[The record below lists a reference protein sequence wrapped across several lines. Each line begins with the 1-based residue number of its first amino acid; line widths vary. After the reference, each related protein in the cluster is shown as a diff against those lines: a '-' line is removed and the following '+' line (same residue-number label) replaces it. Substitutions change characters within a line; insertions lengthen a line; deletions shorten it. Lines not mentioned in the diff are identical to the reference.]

1 MKKLLAALLCAMML
15 LSMAACGT
23 NSAPTQNPDP
33 SQSSN
38 QSQTPDTTPA
48 ETAKEKVLHI
58 AFHSALTSLNP
69 YQGMNEGMGPLG
81 LYGYQPLFYKSQ
93 YVEDTSKSLDGWL
106 FPGIGKSYT
115 KVDALTYD
123 VQIFD
128 YVYDTDGN
136 HITADDVVFSIEECI
151 NQGNLAMQVA
161 AIAGVEKRGDYE
173 IRVNMSNSQ
182 AGAFSN
188 SITAINIVS
197 KAAFEKYNGF
207 ADATETVST
216 GPYVVKNFV
225 SGATYEFVKNENY
238 WQKDEL
244 RTIFDTANVDKV
256 VMTTVIDGS
265 TRAGMVES
273 GEADWGDRIDQAQ
286 LYLFTDTSKYNLT
299 AIPNSLTYV
308 LSFNMGGSSVG
319 STSIC
324 ENNQKLREAI
334 FTAIDPNALVAT
346 VALGNGSVTGTYG
359 NNGYPDYLEKWDS
372 EYYFDYDPDKAKELL
387 QEAGYSGETITLLTS
402 TNTTWS
408 RIGEVIQSELN
419 DIGIDCK
426 LYTVDDAAFVAT
438 RGSYTGWDVTIDNK
452 ASGDYVTSVFKYSFD
467 QDAFGGKTQCGYTDE
482 KMQELLRVCLE
493 EETHNA
499 ETADAFHQYLKSIAI
514 SRGMYFD
521 NYNYV
526 SSKLVKDNPLS
537 DKCFIL
543 FGAAEYDPALWK

>member
-1 MKKLLAALLCAMML
+1 MKKFLAVLLCAIMF
-15 LSMAACGT
+15 LSIAACGT
-23 NSAPTQNPDP
+23 NPSPKQNPDS
-33 SQSSN
+33 SQ
-38 QSQTPDTTPA
+38 A
-48 ETAKEKVLHI
+48 EEAKEKVLRI
-58 AFHSALTSLNP
+58 AFHAALTSLNP

-93 YVEDTSKSLDGWL
+93 YVEDTSKSVDGWL

-115 KVDALTYD
+115 KVDDMTYD
-123 VQIFD
+123 IQIFD

-161 AIAGVEKRGDYE
+161 AIASVEKKGDYE
-173 IRVNMSNSQ
+173 IRVHMANTQ
-182 AGAFSN
+182 AGGFSN
-188 SITAINIVS
+188 AITQISIVS
-197 KAAFEKYNGF
+197 KTAFNKYNGF
-207 ADATETVST
+207 VDATETVST
-216 GPYVVKNFV
+216 GPYVIKNFV
-225 SGATYEFVKNENY
+225 SGASYEFVKNEKY

-256 VMTTVIDGS
+256 IMTTVTDGS

-308 LSFNMGGSSVG
+308 FSFNMGGSSVG
-319 STSIC
+319 SPSIC

-334 FTAIDPNALVAT
+334 FTAVDPHALVAT
-346 VALGNGSVTGTYG
+346 VALGNGNVTGTYG
-359 NNGYPDYLEKWDS
+359 NSGYPDYLKKWDE
-372 EYYFDYDPDKAKELL
+372 EYYFDYNPEKAKELL
-387 QEAGYSGETITLLTS
+387 KEAGYNGETITLLTS
-402 TNTTWS
+402 TNTTWA
-408 RIGEVIQSELN
+408 RIAEVIQSQLRE
-419 DIGIDCK
+419 IGIDCK
-426 LYTVDDAAFVAT
+426 IYTVDDAAFVAT
-438 RGSYTGWDVTIDNK
+438 RNSYTGWDVTIDNK
-452 ASGDYVTSVFKYSFD
+452 ASGDYVTSIFKYSFD

-482 KMQELLRVCLE
+482 KMQELLRACLE
-493 EETHNA
+493 EKTHNA

-514 SRGMYFD
+514 SRGLYFD

-526 SSKLVKDNPLS
+526 SNKMVKNNPLS
-537 DKCFIL
+537 DKSFIL

>member
-1 MKKLLAALLCAMML
+1 MKKVLAILLCAAML
-15 LSMAACGT
+15 LALVACGAKT
-23 NSAPTQNPDP
+23 EQPAATQAPQGSGNETQAAAPV
-33 SQSSN
+33 
-38 QSQTPDTTPA
+38 
-48 ETAKEKVLHI
+48 EAKEKVLHI

-106 FPGIGKSYT
+106 FPGVGKSYT
-115 KVDALTYD
+115 KVDPTTYD
-123 VQIFD
+123 VEIFD
-128 YVYDTDGN
+128 YVYDSEGN

-151 NQGNLAMQVA
+151 NQGNLAMQVG
-161 AIAGVEKRGDYE
+161 AIASVEKTGDYT
-173 IRVNMSNSQ
+173 IRVNMANTQ
-182 AGAFSN
+182 AGGFSN
-188 SITAINIVS
+188 SITQISIVS
-197 KAAFEKYNGF
+197 KAAFEKYSGF
-207 ADATETVST
+207 ADATETVGT
-216 GPYVVKNFV
+216 APYTVKNFV
-225 SGATYEFVKNENY
+225 SGASYEFVKNENY

-286 LYLFTDTSKYNLT
+286 LFLFGDDSKYNLT
-299 AIPNSLTYV
+299 AIPNSLSYV

-319 STSIC
+319 SKSIC
-324 ENNQKLREAI
+324 EDNQKLREAI

-346 VALGNGSVTGTYG
+346 VALGNGSVTHTYG
-359 NNGYPDYLEKWDS
+359 NAGYPDYLAKWDS
-372 EYYFDYDPDKAKELL
+372 EPYFDYSVDTAKALL
-387 QEAGYSGETITLLTS
+387 AESGYNGETIKLLTS
-402 TNTTWS
+402 TNTTWA
-408 RIGEVIQSELN
+408 RIAEVIQSELREVGMN
-419 DIGIDCK
+419 CE

-452 ASGDYVTSVFKYSFD
+452 ASGDYVTSIFKYSFD

-482 KMQELLRVCLE
+482 DMQVLLRACLE

-499 ETADAFHQYLKSIAI
+499 ETADAFHQYLKSVAI
-514 SRGMYFD
+514 SRGLYYD

-526 SSKLVKDNPLS
+526 SNKMVKNNPLS

-543 FGAAEYDPALWK
+543 FGAADYDAALWG